1 MGDLIRVTCDP
12 ADREQVIAGHLD
24 FYGGAWG
31 VGEEF
36 REYITGALCEV
47 VDRMGADGSRLW
59 VAGAEGEG
67 EFAGCIGVA
76 AKGENSAQIRCFLVV
91 PGHTGRGLGK
101 RLLNEA
107 LSYCRERGFS
117 RVYLWTV
124 RGLDA
129 AAHLYRKAGFAMV
142 EEVTHVVWGKMLTE
156 ERWEMEPCRHSRA
169 GPG

>member
-1 MGDLIRVTCDP
+1 MDASIRVTHDP
-12 ADREQVIAGHLD
+12 LDCEQIITAHLD
-24 FYGGAWG
+24 YYGRVWG

-36 REYITGALCEV
+36 RWYITGALGEV
-47 VDRMGADGSRLW
+47 VDRGGADGSRLW
-59 VAGAEGEG
+59 VAEVDG

-76 AKGENSAQIRCFLVV
+76 AKGGASAQVRCFLVA
-91 PGHTGRGLGK
+91 PKHSGRGLGK

-107 LSYCRERGFS
+107 LSYCRERGFT

-129 AAHLYRKAGFAMV
+129 AAHLYRQAGFAMV

-156 ERWEMEPCRHSRA
+156 ERWELA
-169 GPG
+169 LK